1 MMKTKL
7 SLLALVICG
16 MNMSSPAQTNFS
28 LEQCVDY
35 AIKNNTAVKNSLID
49 SEITDNNKK
58 ELLSRGLPQIDAGS
72 QLIHNFVVQ
81 KIILENGVI
90 AAFTDPTKPTGG
102 VLAFQLQLNNVWT
115 TQLTASQ
122 VLFDKSLFTGIANA
136 EIYKTLSMKMVERT
150 QIDVAELVTK
160 SYYGVLVSK
169 KQLEFL
175 DNNVQRV
182 DSLFRETQ
190 ARFKNGLVRQIVVDR
205 IEVRLNNLREER
217 EKALRLVE
225 LNNALLR
232 FQMNMPKEENLVLT
246 DTLNESEL
254 VRSVTP
260 ADFDYTKRIEY
271 GILKNQITLSE
282 AQTKALKENYYPKLS
297 AFATT
302 GYNPAATHLG
312 DIFQGSRYFNYTY
325 VGLDLRIPVFHGFE
339 KKYKVQSRYLE
350 ERKLENSMQQ
360 LQKSVDLQVQQ
371 ASINLYNNLKS
382 LKIQKRNME
391 LAQENVRISRI
402 ENEKGIATNIE
413 VVNAEGDLKEAQTN
427 YYTTLYNALIARTD
441 LEKAKGTLLKK

>member
-1 MMKTKL
+1 MKTKL
-7 SLLALVICG
+7 PLLAVLIVG
-16 MNMSSPAQTNFS
+16 MSVATHAQSGLTLS
-28 LEQCVDY
+28 QCVDY
-35 AIKNNTAVKNSLID
+35 AIKNNTAVKNGMID
-49 SEITDNNKK
+49 NEIADNSKK
-58 ELLSRGLPQIDAGS
+58 ELLARGLPQVDAGS

-90 AAFTDPTKPTGG
+90 AAFTDPTKPAGG

-122 VLFDKSLFTGIANA
+122 VIFDKSLFTGIANA
-136 EIYKTLSMKMVERT
+136 DIYKTLSVKMMERT

-160 SYYGVLVSK
+160 SYYGVLVAK

-182 DSLFRETQ
+182 DSLFREAQ
-190 ARFKNGLVRQIVVDR
+190 ERFKNGLVRQIAVDR
-205 IEVRLNNLREER
+205 IEVRLNNLKEER
-217 EKALRLVE
+217 EKAQRLVE
-225 LNNALLR
+225 LNMALLR
-232 FQMNMPKEENLVLT
+232 FQMNMPKEENLTLSDILDEAVLT
-246 DTLNESEL
+246 DQAQS
-254 VRSVTP
+254 
-260 ADFDYTKRIEY
+260 DYDYTKRIEY
-271 GILKNQITLSE
+271 DILQNQIKLSA
-282 AQTKALKENYYPKLS
+282 AQTKALKDGYYPRLS

-350 ERKLENSMQQ
+350 ERKLDNSLQQ

-371 ASINLYNNLKS
+371 AGISLYNNLES

-391 LAQENVRISRI
+391 LALENVRISRI
-402 ENEKGIATNIE
+402 ENQKGIATNIE
-413 VVNAEGDLKEAQTN
+413 VINAEGDLKEAQTN
-427 YYTTLYNALIARTD
+427 YYTTLYNALIAKTD
-441 LEKAKGTLLKK
+441 LEKARGTLLKK